1 MKPYLTSRDL
11 KTIGL
16 AQTQLTREAKR
27 QLETGQQIELR
38 NKHIEVTQITRTM
51 NGLTVL
57 CDYKTEAGETL
68 RYEFQVIHHQNNNQR
83 N

>member
-16 AQTQLTREAKR
+16 AQTQLTRDAKR
-27 QLETGQQIELR
+27 QLETGRQIELR
-38 NKHIEVTQITRTM
+38 NKHVDVMQVTRTM

-57 CDYKTEAGETL
+57 CDYETEAGEWV
-68 RYEFQVIHHQNNNQR
+68 RYEFQVTHHQNKPA
-83 N
+83 